1 MNWIKDV
8 GPGVLIA
15 AAFIGPGTVT
25 LCTIA
30 GASYGYSLLWA
41 LLLSI
46 IATIVL
52 QEMALRIGLITNKG
66 LAEVIRVSIKNKFI
80 NRLLILLILCSILI
94 GNAAYEA
101 GNITGA
107 SLGIIAIIGRE
118 TLNYI
123 PLLIGFIAFIILYI
137 GDYKVLERSLIFLVI
152 TMSVSFMITAIMT
165 KPDLF
170 SLLDGLFMPKINSES
185 LLVVLGL
192 IGTTVVPYNLFL
204 HSSLVKE
211 KWNDISKLK
220 TARIESFISIIIG
233 GIVSMAIII
242 TAASVSNDN
251 VKSVMDLAKGL
262 EPLYGKFAIYFL
274 GIGLFA
280 SGITSSITAP
290 LAAAYV
296 AKSCFGWSGSLKSF
310 NFRIVWFFVL
320 LIGVIVSL
328 LKLNPIEVIKFAQFS
343 NSLLLPIVAILL
355 FWLINNKTIFK
366 NSYSYKLQNILVI
379 VIILITIIL
388 GAKGVISPVSYTHV
402 RANET

>member
-123 PLLIGFIAFIILYI
+123 PLLIGFIAFITLYI

-388 GAKGVISPVSYTHV
+388 GAKGVISLI
-402 RANET
+402 

>member
-137 GDYKVLERSLIFLVI
+137 GDYKVLESSLIFLVI

-388 GAKGVISPVSYTHV
+388 GAKGVISLI
-402 RANET
+402 

>member
-1 MNWIKDV
+1 MKWIKDV

-25 LCTIA
+25 LCSIA
-30 GASYGYSLLWA
+30 GASFGYSLLWA

-52 QEMALRIGLITNKG
+52 QEMSLRIGLITNMG

-80 NRLLILLILCSILI
+80 NRFLILLILCSILI

-107 SLGIIAIIGRE
+107 SLGIMAIINSE

-123 PLLIGFIAFIILYI
+123 PLLIGFISFVILYI
-137 GDYKVLERSLIFLVI
+137 GDYKILERSLIFLVI
-152 TMSVSFMITAIMT
+152 VMSLSFLITAIMT
-165 KPDLF
+165 KPNL
-170 SLLDGLFMPKINSES
+170 STLLNGLFIPKINSES
-185 LLVVLGL
+185 LIVVLGL

-220 TARIESFISIIIG
+220 IARIESFISIVIG

-251 VKSVMDLAKGL
+251 VKSVIDLAKGL

-296 AKSCFGWSGSLKSF
+296 AKSCFGWKGSLKSL
-310 NFRIVWFFVL
+310 NFRLVWFFIL
-320 LIGVIVSL
+320 LIGVVVSL

-343 NSLLLPIVAILL
+343 NSLLLPIIAILL
-355 FWLINNKTIFK
+355 FWLINNKSVFQ
-366 NSYSYKLQNILVI
+366 NSYSYKLQNILVTI
-379 VIILITIIL
+379 IILITILL
-388 GAKGVISPVSYTHV
+388 GAKGIM
-402 RANET
+402 NLL

>member
-152 TMSVSFMITAIMT
+152 IMSVSFMITAIMT

-388 GAKGVISPVSYTHV
+388 GAKGVISLI
-402 RANET
+402 

>member
-52 QEMALRIGLITNKG
+52 QEMALRVGLITNKG

-80 NRLLILLILCSILI
+80 NRFLILLILCSILI
-94 GNAAYEA
+94 GNATYEA

-107 SLGIIAIIGRE
+107 SLGIMAIIGSE
-118 TLNYI
+118 TLNYT

-137 GDYKVLERSLIFLVI
+137 GNYKVLERSLIFLVI

-242 TAASVSNDN
+242 AAASVSNDN

-296 AKSCFGWSGSLKSF
+296 AKSCFGWSGSLKSL

-328 LKLNPIEVIKFAQFS
+328 LKFNPIEVIKFAQFS
-343 NSLLLPIVAILL
+343 NSLLLPIIAILL

-366 NSYSYKLQNILVI
+366 NSYSYKSQNILVI

-388 GAKGVISPVSYTHV
+388 GAKGVISLI
-402 RANET
+402 